1 MKANTDGPSLCAR
14 ATALVVATVL
24 LAHFAATFISVAPED
39 VLSNTV
45 ESTAAQY
52 MSPLFDQSW
61 SLYAPTPRFVKRN
74 GSPQLIIRAR
84 LEDPRTK
91 QLSTTSWLNVS
102 SHEQSQ
108 KHDNPFAPRTTWLTE
123 ELVFRM
129 MNARDA
135 LSRNQLSL
143 TRGDYSNA
151 GWRELRADLNR
162 QAGAS
167 TDDIADYVQKERVVA
182 ALATQYA
189 RARWGPSVRAVQ
201 VRCVFRMIPRF
212 EDQSAGPTTKSDE
225 LGWRSTLTFVGQS
238 ERLFADYAK
247 RVVL

>member
-1 MKANTDGPSLCAR
+1 MKGDGPSLWAR
-14 ATALVVATVL
+14 ATALVVAVVL

-39 VLSNTV
+39 VLSNSV
-45 ESTAAQY
+45 ESTASRY

-61 SLYAPTPRFVKRN
+61 SLYAPTPRFVRTN
-74 GSPQLIIRAR
+74 GSPQLIVRAR
-84 LEDPRTK
+84 LEDPRSR
-91 QLSTTSWLNVS
+91 LSTTSWLNVS
-102 SHEQSQ
+102 AREQSR

-123 ELVFRM
+123 ELIFRVVD
-129 MNARDA
+129 ARDA

-143 TRGDYSNA
+143 TRADYSNA

-201 VRCVFRMIPRF
+201 VRFVFRMIPRF
-212 EDQSAGPTTKSDE
+212 EDQSAGPTTRSDE
-225 LGWRSTLTFVGQS
+225 LGWRSALTFVGQS
-238 ERLFADYAK
+238 ERLFADYGK
-247 RVVL
+247 RLGL